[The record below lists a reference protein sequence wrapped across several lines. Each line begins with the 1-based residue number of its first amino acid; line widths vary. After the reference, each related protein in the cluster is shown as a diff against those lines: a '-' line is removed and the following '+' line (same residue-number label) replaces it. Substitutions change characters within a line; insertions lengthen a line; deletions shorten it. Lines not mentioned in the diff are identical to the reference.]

1 MNWISLLLLAAL
13 AWFTWRAYRNGLVR
27 ELVTL
32 ASVVFAIPIAGV
44 LYDDM
49 APKVEPIVAN
59 GVLAA
64 LISFLAI
71 MAGVVIAGYVAAFS
85 LRQTVEMLNL
95 GGVDRLAGGVFGF
108 LKGMLLCQAILIAL
122 VMFPNPDLRSEIDR
136 SPVARGLLETAP
148 LALRILP
155 DSFERRVSEFLE
167 PSPAA
172 DEPSAGAIEPHAA
185 CTMVPCPWSRP
196 SA

>member
-1 MNWISLLLLAAL
+1 MNWVSVVLVAAI

-27 ELVTL
+27 ELVML
-32 ASVVFAIPIAGV
+32 AAVVFAIPIAGV

-71 MAGVVIAGYVAAFS
+71 MVGVVVGGYVVAFS

-95 GGVDRLAGGVFGF
+95 GAADRLAGGLFGF
-108 LKGMLLCQAILIAL
+108 LKGLLLCQAILIAL
-122 VMFPNPDLRSEIDR
+122 VMFPNPDLRTEIES
-136 SPVARGLLETAP
+136 SPVARGLLRGAP

-155 DSFERRVSEFLE
+155 DPFEERVSEFLDP
-167 PSPAA
+167 PSAA
-172 DEPSAGAIEPHAA
+172 DDAAAGALAPGAG
-185 CTMVPCPWSRP
+185 CTMVPCPSWRR